1 MKRSFVL
8 AIVGTLSLAVVV
20 AQDTTKVID
29 VEQLEN
35 NLFVLRGEGGG
46 GNTAV
51 FITTDGVVVVDTKNP
66 GWGQPILEQI
76 KALTSNPV
84 TTLINTHSHAD
95 HISGNVAFATT
106 VEFVAHETTKANM
119 EAMRP
124 YTGRTEPPVNVFADT
139 NGRGLPTKTFTDRMS
154 LGSGADQVDL
164 YYFGRAH
171 TGGDAWV
178 VFPSL
183 RTLHAGDAFLG
194 KRVPFLDAANGGSGV
209 AIPDTLQMA
218 HDTIRNVDTII
229 TGHSTQATWELNE
242 WAAFNRDFLEMV
254 RAGRSAGR
262 TVDEIASWTMP
273 TKSRSADATFFGEGC
288 IQNPCASGVGQRAGQ
303 SMRSRAT
310 GRCRRS
316 MSATI
321 PPTRLGSNATSRSSS
336 TNSRASIQNPCG
348 AWCGLL
354 ILWSSVWSLNGLFV
368 EPHFY
373 ERTVFLGKSGEPPR
387 NRTGNLQ
394 IKSLVQSGSGEVIP
408 RL

>member
-1 MKRSFVL
+1 MKRSIVL
-8 AIVGTLSLAVVV
+8 GIVCALSLAVVV
-20 AQDTTKVID
+20 AQDTAKVID
-29 VEQLEN
+29 VEQLQD

-84 TTLINTHSHAD
+84 TTLINTHSHGD
-95 HISGNVAFATT
+95 HVSGNVAFAST

-124 YTGRTEPPVNVFADT
+124 YTGRTERPVNVFADT
-139 NGRGLPTKTFTDRMS
+139 NGRGLPTRTFTDRMS
-154 LGSGADQVDL
+154 LGSGADQIDL

-194 KRVPFLDAANGGSGV
+194 KRVPFLDAENGGSGV

-229 TGHSTQATWELNE
+229 TGHSTQATWAELNE

-262 TVDEIASWTMP
+262 TVDEIANGWTIP
-273 TKSRSADATFFGEGC
+273 TKYVGYAPSNPVGVKRN
-288 IQNPCASGVGQRAGQ
+288 IQV
-303 SMRSRAT
+303 
-310 GRCRRS
+310 
-316 MSATI
+316 I
-321 PPTRLGSNATSRSSS
+321 VDEL
-336 TNSRASIQNPCG
+336 
-348 AWCGLL
+348 
-354 ILWSSVWSLNGLFV
+354 
-368 EPHFY
+368 
-373 ERTVFLGKSGEPPR
+373 ER
-387 NRTGNLQ
+387 
-394 IKSLVQSGSGEVIP
+394 
-408 RL
+408 

>member
-1 MKRSFVL
+1 MRSMRRVMVL
-8 AIVGTLSLAVVV
+8 GTLLLAGSLSIVGVVG
-20 AQDTTKVID
+20 QQNEMIIE
-29 VEQLEN
+29 VEQLED

-51 FITTDGVVVVDTKNP
+51 FVTTTGVVVVDTKNP

-76 KALTSNPV
+76 GALTSNPV

-95 HISGNVAFATT
+95 HVSGNVAFPTT
-106 VEFVAHETTKANM
+106 VEFVTHETTKANM

-139 NGRGLPTKTFTDRMS
+139 NGRGLPTRTFTDRLS

-178 VFPSL
+178 VFPAL

-209 AIPDTLQMA
+209 AIPDTLQQA

-229 TGHSTQATWELNE
+229 TGHSTQATWADLSE

-254 RAGRSAGR
+254 RAGRLAGSS
-262 TVDEIASWTMP
+262 VDEMASGWTMP
-273 TKSRSADATFFGEGC
+273 TKYVGYDPPNAAGVKRNIQVIVDELEG
-288 IQNPCASGVGQRAGQ
+288 
-303 SMRSRAT
+303 
-310 GRCRRS
+310 
-316 MSATI
+316 
-321 PPTRLGSNATSRSSS
+321 
-336 TNSRASIQNPCG
+336 
-348 AWCGLL
+348 
-354 ILWSSVWSLNGLFV
+354 
-368 EPHFY
+368 
-373 ERTVFLGKSGEPPR
+373 
-387 NRTGNLQ
+387 
-394 IKSLVQSGSGEVIP
+394 
-408 RL
+408 

>member
-1 MKRSFVL
+1 MKRSIVL
-8 AIVGTLSLAVVV
+8 ALLIGVSVFSLGVV
-20 AQDTTKVID
+20 AAQDAPKVIEVD
-29 VEQLEN
+29 QLED
-35 NLFVLRGEGGG
+35 NLFVLRGQGGG

-51 FITTDGVVVVDTKNP
+51 FVTTDGVVVVDTKNP

-84 TTLINTHSHAD
+84 TTLINTHSHGD
-95 HISGNVAFATT
+95 HVSGNVAFATT

-139 NGRGLPTKTFTDRMS
+139 NGRGLPTRTFTDRMS

-218 HDTIRNVDTII
+218 HDTIPDVDTII
-229 TGHSTQATWELNE
+229 TGHSTQATWAELNE

-262 TVDEIASWTMP
+262 TVDEIANTWTIP
-273 TKSRSADATFFGEGC
+273 TKYVGYAPPNAAGVKRNIQVIVDELEG
-288 IQNPCASGVGQRAGQ
+288 
-303 SMRSRAT
+303 
-310 GRCRRS
+310 
-316 MSATI
+316 
-321 PPTRLGSNATSRSSS
+321 
-336 TNSRASIQNPCG
+336 
-348 AWCGLL
+348 
-354 ILWSSVWSLNGLFV
+354 
-368 EPHFY
+368 
-373 ERTVFLGKSGEPPR
+373 
-387 NRTGNLQ
+387 
-394 IKSLVQSGSGEVIP
+394 
-408 RL
+408 